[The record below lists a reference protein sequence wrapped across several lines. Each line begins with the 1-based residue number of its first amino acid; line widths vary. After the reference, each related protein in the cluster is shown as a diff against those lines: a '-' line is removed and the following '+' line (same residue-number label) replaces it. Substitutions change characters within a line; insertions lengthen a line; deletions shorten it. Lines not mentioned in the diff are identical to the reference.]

1 MLPLK
6 IAFRN
11 IFRQRRRS
19 LLTGFSMTGGY
30 MLFAFTVALTE
41 GSYSNIIE
49 IFTLDNTGHIQ
60 IHKGDYLDRPRIYKT
75 IRERRELE
83 SHLAQHGD
91 VKSFT
96 PRVFS
101 AALAYAGN
109 KTATARVVGIDAN
122 TEPDVTRIRETIAE
136 GTYFSSQPNA
146 DGYFTTMIGQGLAKR
161 LKLGVGDEIVL
172 ISSGADGSI
181 ANDIYVVSAIIGNR
195 QSFDRMTA
203 YLPLAAA
210 QEFLSLGSDVH
221 QYTLLVNNSRQNVAV
236 AERLQSEL
244 PDLVINPWQ
253 VVEETF
259 YRTMQLDQDSQEV
272 IMQLVIVIVFIGV
285 LNTVL
290 MSVLERTRE
299 FGVLRSLGCRPVE
312 LVKMIVLETLMLT
325 SISVLVGMILVS
337 PIIYWFHEV
346 GLTLPAPVDMGG
358 VSFEQMK
365 GDFAPGVF
373 IQPMI
378 FMLVVAIVIS
388 LLPALRA
395 ARIMPKDAL
404 GAF

>member
-1 MLPLK
+1 M
-6 IAFRN
+6 
-11 IFRQRRRS
+11 
-19 LLTGFSMTGGY
+19 
-30 MLFAFTVALTE
+30 
-41 GSYSNIIE
+41 
-49 IFTLDNTGHIQ
+49 
-60 IHKGDYLDRPRIYKT
+60 
-75 IRERRELE
+75 
-83 SHLAQHGD
+83 
-91 VKSFT
+91 
-96 PRVFS
+96 
-101 AALAYAGN
+101 
-109 KTATARVVGIDAN
+109 
-122 TEPDVTRIRETIAE
+122 
-136 GTYFSSQPNA
+136 
-146 DGYFTTMIGQGLAKR
+146 
-161 LKLGVGDEIVL
+161 
-172 ISSGADGSI
+172 
-181 ANDIYVVSAIIGNR
+181 
-195 QSFDRMTA
+195 
-203 YLPLAAA
+203 
-210 QEFLSLGSDVH
+210 
-221 QYTLLVNNSRQNVAV
+221 

-259 YRTMQLDQDSQEV
+259 YRTMQVDQDSQEV

-346 GLTLPAPVDMGG
+346 GLTLPTPVDMGG